1 MSTQVPVVSTSESSY
16 MISEQNIWQ
25 IRSQTSCRS
34 RQYNIFS
41 RIVIYINQI
50 LKKVLNEPYVLF
62 SDDHLCPVK
71 TFLRY
76 KEKRNPMCSALFQ
89 RPKTNVTDNSE
100 IWYDNVPVGHNTLG
114 SMMAR
119 ISRKAGLSRKYT
131 NHSLRATAVNILD
144 KAQFASRH
152 IMSVTGHKAE
162 SSLKTY

>member
-1 MSTQVPVVSTSESSY
+1 
-16 MISEQNIWQ
+16 
-25 IRSQTSCRS
+25 
-34 RQYNIFS
+34 
-41 RIVIYINQI
+41 
-50 LKKVLNEPYVLF
+50 
-62 SDDHLCPVK
+62 
-71 TFLRY
+71 
-76 KEKRNPMCSALFQ
+76 MCSALFQ

-162 SSLKTY
+162 SSLKTYSGKLVVLLITSPPEGWRGIVITPSVRLFVFRLSVGLPHMLVLPSLGYQ